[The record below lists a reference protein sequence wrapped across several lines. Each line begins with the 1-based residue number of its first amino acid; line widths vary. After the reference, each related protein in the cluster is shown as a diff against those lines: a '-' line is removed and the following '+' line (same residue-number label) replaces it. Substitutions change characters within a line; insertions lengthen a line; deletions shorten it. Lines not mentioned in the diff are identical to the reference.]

1 MSGTHRQRMALGRS
15 ALVALLLLWSLG
27 PMLWQLYTSLRS
39 ADALLLGSAGLGGG
53 WTLANYTDV
62 LSGDPPFWRYV
73 LNSTVVGA
81 LSTLFTLALA
91 IPCAY
96 ALSRRGG
103 LLRLLVGGGL
113 LAAAVFPYVLLF
125 LALLE
130 VARQLGLANNLL
142 ALSLPY
148 AGLSLP
154 LAVLLLQAAFAEL
167 PVELEENALLEG
179 FSLLQRLR
187 WILLPLMGPAVAST
201 GLLVFLLSWNE
212 FPIALTWL
220 SRSELLTLA
229 PAMARIA
236 GSSVFTVPYGA
247 FAAATVLGSLPLLTL
262 LLLFQR
268 QIVAGLTQGA
278 IKGLPAR
285 PPSPRPPPLPP
296 PRPACGWRTSAAASV
311 AERSST
317 G

>member
-62 LSGDPPFWRYV
+62 LSGDPPFWRYM

-201 GLLVFLLSWNE
+201 GLLVFLFSWNE

-229 PAMARIA
+229 RPWHGSPAPRCSRCPMA
-236 GSSVFTVPYGA
+236 
-247 FAAATVLGSLPLLTL
+247 
-262 LLLFQR
+262 
-268 QIVAGLTQGA
+268 
-278 IKGLPAR
+278 
-285 PPSPRPPPLPP
+285 PSPPPPCWAACRCWPCFCSFNGRSWRAS
-296 PRPACGWRTSAAASV
+296 PR
-311 AERSST
+311 ERSKDDHPDHHQHHHRRRP
-317 G
+317 GQPAAGEPRAPHR

>member
-62 LSGDPPFWRYV
+62 LSGDPPFWRYM

-201 GLLVFLLSWNE
+201 GLLVFLFSWNE

-247 FAAATVLGSLPLLTL
+247 FAAATVLGSLPLLAL

-278 IKGLPAR
+278 SKG
-285 PPSPRPPPLPP
+285 
-296 PRPACGWRTSAAASV
+296 
-311 AERSST
+311 
-317 G
+317 

>member
-1 MSGTHRQRMALGRS
+1 MTRNRRI
-15 ALVALLLLWSLG
+15 ALVALLLLWTLG
-27 PMLWQLYTSLRS
+27 PMLWQLYTSLRTPE
-39 ADALLLGSAGLGGG
+39 ALLAGGSALGRG
-53 WTLANYTDV
+53 WTLSNYIDV
-62 LSGDPPFWRYV
+62 LQGDPPFWRYL

-81 LSTLFTLALA
+81 LSTLLTLILA

-103 LLRLLVGGGL
+103 ALRLVVAGAL

-130 VARQLGLANNLL
+130 VARALGLANNLL
-142 ALSLPY
+142 ALCLPY

-167 PVELEENALLEG
+167 PIELEENAVLEG
-179 FSLLQRLR
+179 FSLWQRLR
-187 WILLPLMGPAVAST
+187 WILLPLMGPAIVST
-201 GLLVFLLSWNE
+201 ALLVFLFSWNE
-212 FPIALTWL
+212 YPIALTWL

-236 GSSVFTVPYGA
+236 GSSVYSVPYGA
-247 FAAATVLGSLPLLTL
+247 FAAATVLGSVPLLAL
-262 LLLFQR
+262 LLIFER

-278 IKGLPAR
+278 IKG
-285 PPSPRPPPLPP
+285 
-296 PRPACGWRTSAAASV
+296 
-311 AERSST
+311 
-317 G
+317 

>member
-62 LSGDPPFWRYV
+62 LSGDPPFWRYM

-148 AGLSLP
+148 ACLSLP

-201 GLLVFLLSWNE
+201 GLLVFLFSWNE

-247 FAAATVLGSLPLLTL
+247 FAAATVLGSLPLLAL

-278 IKGLPAR
+278 IKG
-285 PPSPRPPPLPP
+285 
-296 PRPACGWRTSAAASV
+296 
-311 AERSST
+311 
-317 G
+317 